1 MRLHDYQESAVRF
14 ALDSFRDHGGCG
26 LFLDMGLGKTLTT
39 IAIMDIWH
47 AMHPRSRFLVVAP
60 KTVAV
65 NTWPDELDKWADA
78 HRLDYAV
85 ACSAKPDP
93 KRRAKALE
101 AGATVT
107 IINQENLGWLDSHVD
122 VWPWDCIVL
131 DELSGYKSSTAK
143 RFRLLKRRRGNLSS
157 APGRSRHGRPV
168 SWVLGL
174 TGTPAA
180 KGLMDLWAQCYLLDG
195 GHALG
200 PTLTSYRQR
209 WFVPGRH
216 NGDVVYEWLP
226 RPEAYGRIM
235 AAIAPFCLTM
245 MARDK
250 LPGLPRRTVID
261 HTVAMPDDTRTAYDA
276 FRRDKWM
283 ELDGA
288 EVSASNAG
296 VLCNKLT
303 QFTAGCI
310 YPDPGVDAPVMRLD
324 DAKLDEFDRVLQE
337 SQGEQILVFYQFR
350 DELARLKARYKGMVH
365 TTDEPGIVAEWD
377 AHRVPILATHPLSN
391 RFGLNLQHSGH
402 IVVWL
407 SLTWS
412 LEDYTQANARVD
424 RQGQERPVQIHRIIE
439 PDTMDARKLNVL
451 AGRAELAGA
460 VMEELRRD

>member
-180 KGLMDLWAQCYLLDG
+180 
-195 GHALG
+195 
-200 PTLTSYRQR
+200 
-209 WFVPGRH
+209 
-216 NGDVVYEWLP
+216 
-226 RPEAYGRIM
+226 
-235 AAIAPFCLTM
+235 
-245 MARDK
+245 
-250 LPGLPRRTVID
+250 
-261 HTVAMPDDTRTAYDA
+261 
-276 FRRDKWM
+276 
-283 ELDGA
+283 
-288 EVSASNAG
+288 
-296 VLCNKLT
+296 
-303 QFTAGCI
+303 
-310 YPDPGVDAPVMRLD
+310 
-324 DAKLDEFDRVLQE
+324 
-337 SQGEQILVFYQFR
+337 
-350 DELARLKARYKGMVH
+350 
-365 TTDEPGIVAEWD
+365 
-377 AHRVPILATHPLSN
+377 
-391 RFGLNLQHSGH
+391 
-402 IVVWL
+402 
-407 SLTWS
+407 
-412 LEDYTQANARVD
+412 
-424 RQGQERPVQIHRIIE
+424 
-439 PDTMDARKLNVL
+439 
-451 AGRAELAGA
+451 
-460 VMEELRRD
+460 

>member
-101 AGATVT
+101 AGAAVT

-168 SWVLGL
+168 SGCWAS
-174 TGTPAA
+174 PARPPPRA
-180 KGLMDLWAQCYLLDG
+180 SWTC
-195 GHALG
+195 
-200 PTLTSYRQR
+200 
-209 WFVPGRH
+209 GR
-216 NGDVVYEWLP
+216 
-226 RPEAYGRIM
+226 
-235 AAIAPFCLTM
+235 
-245 MARDK
+245 
-250 LPGLPRRTVID
+250 
-261 HTVAMPDDTRTAYDA
+261 
-276 FRRDKWM
+276 
-283 ELDGA
+283 
-288 EVSASNAG
+288 NAT
-296 VLCNKLT
+296 CW
-303 QFTAGCI
+303 TAGMRW
-310 YPDPGVDAPVMRLD
+310 APR
-324 DAKLDEFDRVLQE
+324 
-337 SQGEQILVFYQFR
+337 
-350 DELARLKARYKGMVH
+350 
-365 TTDEPGIVAEWD
+365 
-377 AHRVPILATHPLSN
+377 
-391 RFGLNLQHSGH
+391 
-402 IVVWL
+402 
-407 SLTWS
+407 
-412 LEDYTQANARVD
+412 
-424 RQGQERPVQIHRIIE
+424 
-439 PDTMDARKLNVL
+439 
-451 AGRAELAGA
+451 
-460 VMEELRRD
+460 

>member
-1 MRLHDYQESAVRF
+1 M
-14 ALDSFRDHGGCG
+14 
-26 LFLDMGLGKTLTT
+26 
-39 IAIMDIWH
+39 
-47 AMHPRSRFLVVAP
+47 
-60 KTVAV
+60 
-65 NTWPDELDKWADA
+65 
-78 HRLDYAV
+78 
-85 ACSAKPDP
+85 
-93 KRRAKALE
+93 
-101 AGATVT
+101 T

-245 MARDK
+245 LARDK

-337 SQGEQILVFYQFR
+337 SQGEQILVFYQFIS
-350 DELARLKARYKGMVH
+350 
-365 TTDEPGIVAEWD
+365 T
-377 AHRVPILATHPLSN
+377 
-391 RFGLNLQHSGH
+391 
-402 IVVWL
+402 
-407 SLTWS
+407 
-412 LEDYTQANARVD
+412 
-424 RQGQERPVQIHRIIE
+424 
-439 PDTMDARKLNVL
+439 
-451 AGRAELAGA
+451 
-460 VMEELRRD
+460 